1 MKSLG
6 YYAKDKNGNLFQFEW
21 TKDDVLL
28 IDGISVS
35 AEDYEILEL
44 FHSTAD
50 TIESPKTVDD
60 LNELALPMIAELVE
74 EGIIQDCTDTD
85 DSTEFDVQDIIVN
98 KLAEKF
104 GIVID

>member
-1 MKSLG
+1 
-6 YYAKDKNGNLFQFEW
+6 
-21 TKDDVLL
+21 
-28 IDGISVS
+28 
-35 AEDYEILEL
+35 
-44 FHSTAD
+44 
-50 TIESPKTVDD
+50 
-60 LNELALPMIAELVE
+60 MIAELVE

>member
-74 EGIIQDCTDTD
+74 EGIISVNKICEERATL
-85 DSTEFDVQDIIVN
+85 IIVGPVPVM
-98 KLAEKF
+98 ADRH
-104 GIVID
+104 GSS